1 MPTQIVI
8 LGGGI
13 GGVYTAL
20 HLERT
25 LARIPDAAIT
35 LVSRNNFFLMSP
47 FLFEAGSGVLEP
59 RHAVNPIR
67 SLLKRTRFV
76 EAQVD
81 AIDLDRRC
89 VHTRLVMQEPL
100 EIPYDQLVL
109 ALGGVTNKKIIK
121 GSETALTFKTLGDAI
136 LLRNRTIQ
144 LFERADVE
152 PHSDHKRAQLTFV
165 VIGGGFVGLELMGE
179 FTEFTKRLTRYYKN
193 VSPQDLHFVLIE
205 AAGRIAPEFD
215 EKLADYAAEVLRRRG
230 VSIRTNTKVGSIEEG
245 RVTLPD
251 GEVIDAETIILSTGV
266 VPSPVVANL
275 PIEKTPRG
283 AVIVE
288 PTMRSKSRPEVWA
301 MGDCASIPS
310 PSGKPY
316 PNLAQHA
323 LREAKV
329 LAQNIAA
336 TLRNQPIKPFIY
348 ETVGNLAALG
358 HYNGVGKIYGIRLR
372 GFVAWWVWRSYYLF
386 RMPQWRRRIRIMA
399 DWTVSL
405 LFGTDIVQL
414 DLIPEERLPLEV
426 MRLRVMH
433 PPAPSAAPTP
443 APTPA
448 PVTTS

>member
-1 MPTQIVI
+1 MPAEVAAT
-8 LGGGI
+8 G
-13 GGVYTAL
+13 
-20 HLERT
+20 ER
-25 LARIPDAAIT
+25 PG
-35 LVSRNNFFLMSP
+35 M
-47 FLFEAGSGVLEP
+47 
-59 RHAVNPIR
+59 
-67 SLLKRTRFV
+67 
-76 EAQVD
+76 
-81 AIDLDRRC
+81 LDRALR
-89 VHTRLVMQEPL
+89 VFSDVRAGEGATVLLMFL
-100 EIPYDQLVL
+100 NLLVL
-109 ALGGVTNKKIIK
+109 
-121 GSETALTFKTLGDAI
+121 
-136 LLRNRTIQ
+136 
-144 LFERADVE
+144 
-152 PHSDHKRAQLTFV
+152 FV
-165 VIGGGFVGLELMGE
+165 S
-179 FTEFTKRLTRYYKN
+179 YY
-193 VSPQDLHFVLIE
+193 I
-205 AAGRIAPEFD
+205 
-215 EKLADYAAEVLRRRG
+215 
-230 VSIRTNTKVGSIEEG
+230 IRTV
-245 RVTLPD
+245 R
-251 GEVIDAETIILSTGV
+251 DAIILSTGV

-426 MRLRVMH
+426 MRLRAMH
-433 PPAPSAAPTP
+433 PPAPSAPQIPTPTPTPTP
-443 APTPA
+443 AR
-448 PVTTS
+448 VTTS